1 MAYRSHEPITL
12 EEFNGLW
19 RKGDVEE
26 TPLDHFSDGE
36 NFDFVGT
43 RGFRTRYGLGLHQSV
58 AVPLG
63 NVVRIYNFITALG
76 NTLIVLTYDGTDG
89 KIYHVVNSTTVH
101 GPLLT
106 IAGMED
112 FGFLPYAGRGYITP
126 FSSTVVNGLNT
137 EKGMTGEFLYVYKG
151 DGTAARKAGI
161 IAPTSNINVLAGA
174 VGNSDAGYHA
184 FGVVFETDTGA
195 LSAPGAFRSYLRVA
209 NQTVS
214 FTNVIV
220 SPNAAVVKRHLVA
233 TYKQAVGPITDFVNQ
248 TYYFIP
254 GATIN
259 DNVTTTI
266 SNIGFFDADLLED
279 ASHLADNY
287 GEIPAGVGLCMYH
300 GRMCLYTTANDI
312 SIVLVSAVG
321 EPEAFDQVD
330 GLIIVPLDGNPITN
344 GAELRDVLYLFKRS
358 KTVAYTDNGDVPS
371 TWAITTIDDAI
382 GTSVHGIAT
391 VIDSG
396 SSSVNMLL
404 IASYKGIMI
413 FNGIYALPELSWKI
427 SADWLNLVRNDFRYI
442 QMLNDS
448 INQILYCALPT
459 RNLLKGNYSNGLDPK
474 SIRWTVHRFDIK
486 INTIALVNID
496 DLIIG
501 AEAAI

>member
-19 RKGDVEE
+19 RKGDAEE
-26 TPLDHFSDGE
+26 CPLDHFSDGE

-58 AVPLG
+58 VAPLG

-76 NTLIVLTYDGTDG
+76 NSLIVLTYDGTDG

-106 IAGMED
+106 IAGMTD
-112 FGFLPYAGRGYITP
+112 FGFVPYAGRGYITP
-126 FSSTVVNGLNT
+126 FTTTVVNGLNV

-151 DGTAARKAGI
+151 DGTAARKAGAT
-161 IAPTSNINVLAGA
+161 APTGTMSAAVGA
-174 VGNSDAGYHA
+174 AGNSDGGHHA
-184 FGVVFETDTGA
+184 FGVVFETDTGY
-195 LSAPGAFRSYLRVA
+195 LSSPGGFVSF
-209 NQTVS
+209 NMGTGQTVN
-214 FTNVIV
+214 FTNVPF
-220 SPNAAVVKRHLVA
+220 SGSASVVKRHIVA
-233 TYKQAVGPITDFVNQ
+233 TIRQAVGPITDFVNQ
-248 TYYFIP
+248 TYFFIP
-254 GATIN
+254 NATIH

-266 SNIGFFDADLLED
+266 SNVGFFDADLLED
-279 ASHLADNY
+279 ASHLMDNY
-287 GEIPAGVGLCMYH
+287 ADIPAGVGLCMYH

-358 KTVAYTDNGDVPS
+358 KTVGYVDNGDVPS
-371 TWAITTIDDAI
+371 TWQMTTIDDAI

-427 SADWLNLVRNDFRYI
+427 SADWLSLVRNDFRHI

-474 SIRWTVHRFDIK
+474 AIRWTKHRFDIK

-496 DLIIG
+496 DLVLG